1 MKIKMKSKSTVLM
14 ILTMAVIL
22 LLFWFMYSFYLLPNQ
37 EEQKEVESQ
46 LKMEKKM
53 LTILQQKYTGHQ
65 NDLGEGSKALQ
76 AQLPVQP
83 LVDQFLLQ
91 MEKAEIMSDSTINS
105 ISIADGNQMSSMNSI
120 STAFPQAIGNGSSQA
135 ATKSQSQGQA
145 TSKSPEQLRK
155 VTLQMSVSSSDY
167 TKMKQFLQVIEEQSR
182 IATVDTISF
191 NDQPEQYSQTNQ
203 SNQDG
208 QSKQPAKELKYQ
220 ISVST
225 YYTPNLMDLMND
237 IPWIKHPEPSHKD
250 NPLYSGETTDD
261 ASKKSE

>member
-1 MKIKMKSKSTVLM
+1 MKIKMQSKSTVLL
-14 ILTMAVIL
+14 ILTMSVIL
-22 LLFWFMYSFYLLPNQ
+22 LLFWFVYSFYLLPKQ
-37 EEQKEVESQ
+37 EEQKQVESQ

-76 AQLPVQP
+76 SQLPVQP

-105 ISIADGNQMSSMNSI
+105 ISIADGNQMSSMSSSSTTLP
-120 STAFPQAIGNGSSQA
+120 STAGNYSNQA
-135 ATKSQSQGQA
+135 TPKSQSQGQT
-145 TSKSPEQLRK
+145 TSKSPEQLQK
-155 VTLQMSVSSSDY
+155 VTLQMSVSSSNF

-182 IATVDTISF
+182 IATIDNISF
-191 NDQPEQYSQTNQ
+191 TDQPEQFSQTSQ

-220 ISVST
+220 ISVTT
-225 YYTPNLMDLMND
+225 YYAPNLMDLMND

-250 NPLYSGETTDD
+250 NPLYSGETTDEK
-261 ASKKSE
+261 SKESK